1 MKKMFFLS
9 VMVNVMVGILALF
22 NPNLLHASECAS
34 YPIDAVNPTATSNPA
49 GAGFPGYRGIN
60 QLVLYTSKNA
70 SRRTGTNEYGVE
82 VLVRTAPFRKQGEIV
97 KITGANTPL
106 HWGEYVIS
114 AHGTAS
120 RWLLAHGKVGSL
132 VKIETVI
139 LADGSWDPPSET
151 KKQILSICQNPQA
164 ELVAL
169 KSLMQYAKSQGGRL
183 KEQVDYLELSK
194 KGMGLG
200 YYPNPDDM
208 ENPLTSQTLEKYLW
222 PSVAPYYWEGS
233 IQGVWHRPTRQ
244 NSSESGIQETLHR
257 FKAMGINTVFLETFV
272 HGFPMYSSKVY
283 QKYGITPN
291 AYPHLGVLN
300 GEALLDR
307 WVRLAHAEGMQVH
320 AWCQIFYVGN
330 TALGGESPILKVHPD
345 WANRQRRHAEATV
358 LHPSPIEQGH
368 WFMDPAHP
376 QVRRFI
382 LDLTTELATEHA
394 VDGIELDYIRY
405 PASLERQDTDFLA
418 STWGYTPVA
427 RAKFTALYGKDPL
440 ELTPQDALWKTWES
454 FKAEQ
459 VSQVVREIRQA
470 QQGQWQAV
478 REAKGYPELRLS
490 AAVFPDK
497 ASAFGIKH
505 QDWAGWMQGNLLDFI
520 TPMILSANEAPVC
533 ESIRFMQSKN
543 AGMPIVAGLF
553 APFYKAPTLS
563 SLKQLQASFQC
574 SEEAGYVWFQSDYLK
589 GLLEEN
595 LKYRKDNQEPEG
607 C

>member
-1 MKKMFFLS
+1 MCLLKFKVNAWYAVCLGLCFTF
-9 VMVNVMVGILALF
+9 VMSPLWGRAEESACSEFPLAVV
-22 NPNLLHASECAS
+22 NPNASN
-34 YPIDAVNPTATSNPA
+34 NPE
-49 GAGFPGYRGIN
+49 GAGFPGHRGGN
-60 QLVLYTSKNA
+60 QLVLYTPRYPHPS
-70 SRRTGTNEYGVE
+70 TLTNEYGVE
-82 VLVRTAPFRKQGEIV
+82 VLVKNQRVFEL
-97 KITGANTPL
+97 TGANTPL
-106 HWGEYVIS
+106 RKGSFVLS
-114 AHGTAS
+114 GHGTAS
-120 RWLLAHGKVGSL
+120 RWLLEHASVGAIVQVGADRVSL
-132 VKIETVI
+132 
-139 LADGSWDPPSET
+139 
-151 KKQILSICQNPQA
+151 CQNPQA
-164 ELVAL
+164 NAL
-169 KSLMQYAKSQGGRL
+169 QVDLMKSWAKQQGGTLRDTAFALPRGETRVAEVEKRL
-183 KEQVDYLELSK
+183 WQS
-194 KGMGLG
+194 
-200 YYPNPDDM
+200 
-208 ENPLTSQTLEKYLW
+208 T
-222 PSVAPYYWEGS
+222 APYS
-233 IQGVWHRPTRQ
+233 ASAIQGVWHRPTRQ

-459 VSQVVREIRQA
+459 VSQVVRKIRQA

-574 SEEAGYVWFQSDYLK
+574 SEEAGYVWFQSDYLN
-589 GLLEEN
+589 GDLETYLKHRHDN
-595 LKYRKDNQEPEG
+595 LV
-607 C
+607 